1 MLKHA
6 AFAVAALALAWT
18 AGTAPAGAADAA
30 KQARPKLFVLY
41 SSAMKSFSYIPEKYT
56 GNNPN
61 GNCKGQNVSLPLS
74 WDNVPANTKSFAIN
88 MFDPVARGG
97 VGFIH
102 WVAYDIPADQK
113 GLKEGEAN
121 SDTAFGGGKNGQG
134 KAGWAGPCPT
144 PTDYPHPYTITLT
157 ATDIAPGTLKAGMT
171 RNELFA
177 ALQGHTL
184 GATTFIARAPKPP
197 KGD

>member
-6 AFAVAALALAWT
+6 AFAAAALALAWT
-18 AGTAPAGAADAA
+18 ASTAPAGAADA
-30 KQARPKLFVLY
+30 KPRPKLFVLY
-41 SSAMKSFSYIPEKYT
+41 SSAMKSFGYMPEKYV

-88 MFDPVARGG
+88 MFDPAARGG
-97 VGFIH
+97 AGFVH
-102 WVAYDIPADQK
+102 WVAYDIPADKK

-121 SDTAFGGGKNGQG
+121 KTSGFVGGKNG
-134 KAGWAGPCPT
+134 AGDATWRGPCPP

-157 ATDIAPGTLKAGMT
+157 ATDIAPGTLKPGMT
-171 RNELFA
+171 RDELFA
-177 ALQGHTL
+177 ALQAHTL
-184 GATTFIARAPKPP
+184 GVTTFIARSPKPP